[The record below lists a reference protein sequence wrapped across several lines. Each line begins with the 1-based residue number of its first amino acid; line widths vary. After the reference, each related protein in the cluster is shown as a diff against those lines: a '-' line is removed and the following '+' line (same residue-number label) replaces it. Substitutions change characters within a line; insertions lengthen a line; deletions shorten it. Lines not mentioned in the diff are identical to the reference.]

1 MNLNQ
6 VILGSLSRQAKLWD
20 DSATE
25 AQTQKKKTFN
35 NVKLIFFW
43 KLSKTFFQSRKD
55 IFSHKW
61 SKKFSKK
68 WKLVAN
74 KYLFWIY
81 FPFIFWFFCR
91 SSEFP
96 GNCDDFIATDILFR
110 KRFRFDSSRLL
121 SFSERDK
128 DVQTRKRETAAF
140 WAKVMFHWCA
150 VK

>member
-43 KLSKTFFQSRKD
+43 KLSETFFQSRKD

-68 WKLVAN
+68 MKIGRQQIFVLN
-74 KYLFWIY
+74 LFSIY
-81 FPFIFWFFCR
+81 FLIFLPELWVSGKLRRLHRDRHFVPETVSIWFESTFIFF
-91 SSEFP
+91 
-96 GNCDDFIATDILFR
+96 G
-110 KRFRFDSSRLL
+110 KRQRCSNTKKRDSSFL
-121 SFSERDK
+121 SQSN
-128 DVQTRKRETAAF
+128 VSL
-140 WAKVMFHWCA
+140 VCC
-150 VK
+150 